1 MVLLP
6 MYDATGEVYRCL
18 YVPQPVPFS
27 KLSAPMAEADYL
39 AADWEDPTAE
49 APLSVL
55 YEQLGEKLLVA
66 ESWQDVFPK
75 AGVLISS
82 SISGGNLKARFQQAA
97 EVAQGRCWLLLER
110 MSMSFPLPCPNGQG
124 QPADPPREE
133 GFYAESLGCRY
144 IHSPDRAI
152 LFDTEETLEQK
163 RNLAMNVGFS
173 GWMNMQKH
181 RR

>member
-6 MYDATGEVYRCL
+6 MHDATGQVYRCL

-39 AADWEDPTAE
+39 AADWNDPTAE
-49 APLSVL
+49 VPLSFL
-55 YEQLGEKLLVA
+55 YEKLGEKLLVA
-66 ESWQDVFPK
+66 ESWQTVFPK

-82 SISGGNLKARFQQAA
+82 SISGGNLQTRFRQAA
-97 EVAQGRCWLLLER
+97 EAAPGRCWLALEQ
-110 MSMSFPLPCPNGQG
+110 MSVSFPLPCPDGQG
-124 QPADPPREE
+124 ESVELPQEE